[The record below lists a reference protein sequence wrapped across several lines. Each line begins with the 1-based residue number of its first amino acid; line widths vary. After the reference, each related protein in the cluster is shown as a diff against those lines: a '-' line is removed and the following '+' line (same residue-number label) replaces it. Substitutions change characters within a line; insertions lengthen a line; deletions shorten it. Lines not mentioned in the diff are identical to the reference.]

1 MCLRFYIEDKV
12 GVCIS
17 DSLCSLLALYKET
30 KPHFLIF
37 VSLLV
42 SKPLVQCGILS
53 MINTPFVYPTRP
65 LYRNEATFIDFSF
78 LRSG

>member
-1 MCLRFYIEDKV
+1 MINTPFVFSTRSLYI
-12 GVCIS
+12 
-17 DSLCSLLALYKET
+17 ET

-65 LYRNEATFIDFSF
+65 LYRKEATFIDFSL

>member
-1 MCLRFYIEDKV
+1 MIILY
-12 GVCIS
+12 
-17 DSLCSLLALYKET
+17 LCSLLALYIET
-30 KPHFLIF
+30 KPYFLIF

-65 LYRNEATFIDFSF
+65 LYRNEATFIDFSL